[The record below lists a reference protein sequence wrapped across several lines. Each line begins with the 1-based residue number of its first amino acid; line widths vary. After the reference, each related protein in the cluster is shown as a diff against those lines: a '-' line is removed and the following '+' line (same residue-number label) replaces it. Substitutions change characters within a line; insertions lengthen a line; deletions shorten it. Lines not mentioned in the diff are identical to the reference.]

1 MRYHDIIINVQFR
14 THLAK
19 FSWFDYATLLQALQ
33 ALNWLGEGHKGL
45 ACQVRPKHGI
55 VDYEWS
61 WLKPF

>member
-1 MRYHDIIINVQFR
+1 MTSLLMQFR

-33 ALNWLGEGHKGL
+33 ALNWLVKATKAWL
-45 ACQVRPKHGI
+45 VKSVQSI